1 MIFKNHYKENLRVLQ
16 AFFPLRHAPE
26 IVKGDLSM
34 ARDMTGGNITK
45 HMLFYAVPLVFGNLF
60 QQLYHTV
67 DSVVVGQYYG
77 KTGLAAL
84 GAAGPIMNI
93 LTFLIV
99 GISMG
104 TSILMARYFGA
115 KSYEEM
121 REEMGT
127 SLTAGALLTAVLMI
141 LSYLGSGFFIWLTRT
156 PEEIADSATVYL
168 RIISIGLF
176 FTFLYNL
183 FSAALR
189 AIGDSKAPLYVLIL
203 TTLVN
208 VFLDI
213 FLVGLLRMG
222 VPGAALATIISQA
235 VSGLAL
241 VVYIYVKVPLL
252 QLKAADLKLNRD
264 MLKLTV
270 DFSSVSAV
278 QQTTLYVGRL
288 LVQSGVNSLGVDA
301 VAAFNAVSIIDS
313 YVLAPGDSLAAS
325 ITTFTAQNLGGKK
338 YRRIPQGLK
347 CMFILAEVY
356 TITVTVLVLL
366 GRNPLLGIFLKPEE
380 TEAIRHGLSYLI
392 PMASFYFLSGLN
404 NTWQGYYRGLG
415 RLKVTLSATLVQI
428 PIRVVF
434 TYLLLGFCGIQAV
447 AIGTAIGWSCMFFY
461 ELSVYRKSGRV
472 VESA

>member
-1 MIFKNHYKENLRVLQ
+1 
-16 AFFPLRHAPE
+16 
-26 IVKGDLSM
+26 M
-34 ARDMTGGNITK
+34 ARDMTEGNITK

-67 DSVVVGQYYG
+67 DSVVVGQFYG
-77 KTGLAAL
+77 KNGLAAV

-115 KSYEEM
+115 KNYKEM
-121 REEMGT
+121 REELGT
-127 SLTAGALLTAVLMI
+127 SFSAGILLTLVLML
-141 LSYLGSGFFIWLTRT
+141 LSYLGSGFFIRLTRT
-156 PEEIADSATVYL
+156 PEEIADQAAIYL
-168 RIISIGLF
+168 QIISVGLF

-203 TTLVN
+203 TTIVN
-208 VFLDI
+208 VILDI
-213 FLVGLLRMG
+213 VLVGVLRLG

-241 VVYIYVKVPLL
+241 ILYIYIKVPLL
-252 QLKAADLKLNRD
+252 QMKPADLKLNRA
-264 MLKLTV
+264 LLRLTV

-338 YRRIPQGLK
+338 YDRIPRGLK
-347 CMFILAEVY
+347 CMFLMAEIYTVFVGILVF
-356 TITVTVLVLL
+356 L
-366 GRNPLLGIFLKPEE
+366 GRNPLLGIFLQPEE
-380 TEAIRHGLSYLI
+380 TEALRHGLSYLI
-392 PMASFYFLSGLN
+392 PITACYFLTGLN

-415 RLKVTLSATLVQI
+415 KLKITLWATMVQI
-428 PIRVVF
+428 PIRVFF
-434 TYLLLGFCGIQAV
+434 TYLLLDLCGIQAV
-447 AIGTAIGWSCMFFY
+447 AIGSGIGWICMFFF
-461 ELSVYRKSGRV
+461 ELYVYRHGGRLDKTLTA
-472 VESA
+472 S